1 MNVLFWGSCL
11 FFFAG
16 VTMLVVAKFAWFQT
30 SPENPRLIVEPESE
44 AIAEQAVSRDWE
56 SSTVDLAYLQEFVQR
71 YGRGVKRSGTLSG
84 SVA

>member
-1 MNVLFWGSCL
+1 MNVLFWCSCL

-16 VTMLVVAKFAWFQT
+16 VTTLVLAKFFWFQQA
-30 SPENPRLIVEPESE
+30 SENPTLASEPRSDVKSK
-44 AIAEQAVSRDWE
+44 QTVQRDWE

-71 YGRGVKRSGTLSG
+71 YERGVKRSGTLSG